1 MRLLTVGEN
10 EAGQR
15 LLRLLE
21 KYMDKA
27 PKSFF
32 YKMLR
37 KKNITLNGKKVQGNE
52 YLSLGDEIR
61 LFLADETI
69 DGFSSA
75 AGKGISGSRSAAD
88 GDGLRGEALRGGK
101 SSPRQKS
108 PQKLTEKLPENLR
121 PEIIYEDK
129 NVLLF
134 YKPAGLLSQ
143 KARPADISLVEYL
156 MAYLLESGQL
166 TEESLRSFRPGI
178 CSRLVRNTSGLVAA
192 GKSLKGLQELNEL
205 FRTRSLHKFYRTIAA
220 GTITKNTRA
229 EGWLFK
235 NERTNQVQV
244 LKEEREGALPIC
256 TEYYPLQT
264 FRLFGKPFTYLEI
277 NLLTGRS
284 HQIRAH
290 LAALGHPLI
299 GDAKYGKPEINR
311 LFSREFG
318 LKYQLLHAYRLE
330 FPELSGALA
339 EVSGK
344 VFTAPLP
351 GIFDAI
357 LREKASGR

>member
-15 LLRLLE
+15 LTRLLE
-21 KYMDKA
+21 KYMDQA

-37 KKNITLNGKKVQGNE
+37 KKNITLNGKKAQGNE
-52 YLSLGDEIR
+52 RLNPGDEIR

-75 AGKGISGSRSAAD
+75 GAKRAPGADSGRSRAAGREENGSGSRKA
-88 GDGLRGEALRGGK
+88 GEK
-101 SSPRQKS
+101 
-108 PQKLTEKLPENLR
+108 LR
-121 PEIIYEDK
+121 PEIVYEDRHMI
-129 NVLLF
+129 LF
-134 YKPAGLLSQ
+134 NKPAGLLSQ
-143 KARPADISLVEYL
+143 KAGPADISLVEYL
-156 MAYLLESGQL
+156 TAYLLESGQI
-166 TEESLRSFRPGI
+166 TEEELRSFRPGI
-178 CSRLVRNTSGLVAA
+178 CSRLDRNTSGLVAA

-205 FRTRSLHKFYRTIAA
+205 FRTRSLHKFYRTIAV
-220 GTITKNTRA
+220 GTIAETRRA
-229 EGWLFK
+229 EGWLLK
-235 NERTNQVQV
+235 NERTNQVQI
-244 LKEEREGALPIC
+244 LREKREGALPIC
-256 TEYYPLQT
+256 TEYRPLEQ
-264 FRLFGKPFTYLEI
+264 FRLFGKMFTYLEI

-290 LAALGHPLI
+290 LASLGHPLI

-330 FPELSGALA
+330 FPELSDALA
-339 EVSGK
+339 EVSGRS
-344 VFTAPLP
+344 FTAPLP
-351 GIFDAI
+351 AVFSEI
-357 LREKASGR
+357 LQSRQNG

>member
-37 KKNITLNGKKVQGNE
+37 KKNITLNGKKAQGNE
-52 YLSLGDEIR
+52 YLSKGDEIR
-61 LFLADETI
+61 LFLSDETI

-75 AGKGISGSRSAAD
+75 AGRGMPGMNSLAGSEVP
-88 GDGLRGEALRGGK
+88 RGEALRGGQLP
-101 SSPRQKS
+101 PRQKS
-108 PQKLTEKLPENLR
+108 TQKLTEKLPENLR
-121 PEIIYEDK
+121 PEIIYEDRH
-129 NVLLF
+129 VILF
-134 YKPAGLLSQ
+134 NKPAGLLSQ
-143 KARPADISLVEYL
+143 KAVPSDVSLVEYL
-156 MAYLLESGQL
+156 TAYLLESGQIA
-166 TEESLRSFRPGI
+166 EEELRSFRPGI
-178 CSRLVRNTSGLVAA
+178 CSRLDRNTSGLVAA
-192 GKSLKGLQELNEL
+192 GKSLRGLQELNEL
-205 FRTRSLHKFYRTIAA
+205 FRTRSLHKFYRTIAV
-220 GTITKNTRA
+220 GTIAETRRA
-229 EGWLFK
+229 EGWLLK
-235 NERTNQVQV
+235 NERTNQVQI
-244 LKEEREGALPIC
+244 LREKREGALPIC
-256 TEYYPLQT
+256 TEYRPLEQ
-264 FRLFGKPFTYLEI
+264 FRLFGKMFAYLEI

-290 LAALGHPLI
+290 LASLGHPLI

-330 FPELSGALA
+330 FPELSDALA
-339 EVSGK
+339 EVSGRS
-344 VFTAPLP
+344 FTAPLP
-351 GIFDAI
+351 AVFSEI
-357 LREKASGR
+357 LQSRQNG